1 MGKAALRIS
10 LAYVLLATGWIGMSD
25 QVVDWLAP
33 DARTVLWMQHWK
45 GLGFVFCTAFL
56 LVLTIDRWE
65 ARLRQAC
72 ERNVEVLSEAQQ
84 AELLLRQMAESIGE
98 VFWLTDLTKRQMLY
112 ISPAYESIWG
122 RSRQE
127 LLEDPRSWLAAI
139 HPEDRER
146 VLEAALEKQALGLY
160 DEEYRILRPD
170 GEVRWI
176 RDRAFPVLDTHAQ
189 VYRVAGVAT
198 DITIRKRAE
207 DASEDASA
215 RLHIALAD
223 SGMCVWEWSMEDGTL
238 LWTEE
243 ASLLLGPNPPADLDA
258 FVEQVHPVDRGIIL
272 ETARLAGEQRHD
284 FMCEFRLLLEGGG
297 LLWVETRGRP
307 RSDGRTYLG
316 TLRDITRARL
326 AAADHERQA
335 ARMEAIVE
343 SSRDAIITADE
354 QLTILDFNPGA
365 QRIFGYT
372 PDQALG
378 RSLLELVPEGLRA
391 DLRMRLQSH
400 NPTGPATEHRAG
412 VPRGLRSGGEEFPQ
426 ESTIAR
432 LRLPEE
438 RLYTL
443 TVRDNTEQERADER
457 RRMLEEQLRQAQ
469 KMEAVGQLAGG
480 VAHDFNNLLT
490 VVQGNTNLL
499 LSAGHLDDS
508 TAAALADVARA
519 AERAAELTQ
528 QLLVFSGKQI
538 MQPRQMDLL
547 AVLEELSQRLI
558 CNLGSSIELQLELSP
573 TAPIRAD
580 RGLIEQIVM
589 SLSLNARDAMPQG
602 GRLRLG
608 LREVV
613 RSQEPHSGSWVE
625 LSVSDTGI
633 GIAPELREHIFEPF
647 FTTKEVGQGTG
658 LGLAMVYAA
667 VEQHGGFLE
676 LDSECGRGSCFR
688 IYLPPEAREA
698 ARPVLPAPRP
708 TSPHGHEVVLVVE
721 DDPAV
726 RHLMGRILV
735 QSGREV
741 LTAESGADAL
751 RVWGEHKDRVDLLLT
766 DMIMPGSMTGR
777 QLALRLL
784 EDKRDLKILYTS
796 GYSREEL
803 RSVAPEEL
811 EGSFLPKPYL
821 PHQLVAAVSECLG

>member
-1 MGKAALRIS
+1 MGEAALRIS
-10 LAYVLLATGWIGMSD
+10 LAYVLLATCWIGMSD
-25 QVVDWLAP
+25 QLVDWLAR
-33 DARTVLWMQHWK
+33 DDQAVLWMQHWK
-45 GLGFVFCTAFL
+45 GLAFVFCTAFL

-65 ARLRQAC
+65 LRLRQAC
-72 ERNVEVLSEAQQ
+72 EKNVQVLEEAQQ

-122 RSRQE
+122 RSCQE
-127 LLEDPRSWLAAI
+127 LLDDPRSWLAAI

-146 VLEAALEKQALGLY
+146 VLQAALEKQVLGLY

-170 GEVRWI
+170 GEIRWI
-176 RDRAFPVLDTHAQ
+176 RDRAFPVRDRQAEI
-189 VYRVAGVAT
+189 YRVAGVAT
-198 DITIRKRAE
+198 DITTRKRAE
-207 DASEDASA
+207 EASEDVTA

-223 SGMCVWEWSMEDGTL
+223 SGLCVWEWSIQGGAL
-238 LWTEE
+238 LWSEE
-243 ASLLLGPNPPADLDA
+243 ARLLFGPDPPADLETFIDR
-258 FVEQVHPVDRGIIL
+258 VHPQDRSIIV
-272 ETARLAGEQRHD
+272 ETARLAGEKGHD
-284 FMCEFRLLLEGGG
+284 FACEYRLLLEGGG
-297 LLWVETRGRP
+297 MLWVESRGRARP
-307 RSDGRTYLG
+307 DGRTYLG
-316 TLRDITRARL
+316 TLRDITQDRL
-326 AAADHERQA
+326 TAAEHERQA
-335 ARMEAIVE
+335 ARMEAIVD

-354 QLTILDFNPGA
+354 QLAILDFNPGA
-365 QRIFGYT
+365 ERIFGYRAE
-372 PDQALG
+372 QALG
-378 RSLLELVPEGLRA
+378 RCLLDLVPEGLRA
-391 DLRMRLQSH
+391 DFRLRLQTH

-412 VPRGLRSGGEEFPQ
+412 VPRGLRNSGQEFPQ
-426 ESTIAR
+426 ESTIAQ
-432 LRLPEE
+432 LRLPQE

-443 TVRDNTEQERADER
+443 TVRDNTEQQQAEER
-457 RRMLEEQLRQAQ
+457 RRALEEQLRQAQ

-499 LSAGHLDDS
+499 LSASHLDAS

-538 MQPRQMDLL
+538 MQPRQLHL
-547 AVLEELSQRLI
+547 GAILEELSQRLTPG
-558 CNLGSSIELQLELSP
+558 LGASIELQMDL
-573 TAPIRAD
+573 APVPPVRAD
-580 RGLIEQIVM
+580 RGLIDQIVM

-602 GRLRLG
+602 GKLRLA

-613 RSQEPHSGSWVE
+613 RAEEPHPGSWVE
-625 LSVSDTGI
+625 LSVRDTGT

-676 LDSECGRGSCFR
+676 LESECGQGSCFR
-688 IYLPPEAREA
+688 IFLPPEAQEY
-698 ARPVLPAPRP
+698 PVPVSPAPEP
-708 TSPHGHEVVLVVE
+708 ALQHGNEVVLVVE

-726 RHLMGRILV
+726 RHLMGRILT
-735 QSGREV
+735 QSGRVV
-741 LTAESGADAL
+741 LTAESGPAAL
-751 RVWGEHKDRVDLLLT
+751 EVWKDHKNEVDLLLT

-784 EDKRDLKILYTS
+784 SERRDLKVLYTS

-803 RSVAPEEL
+803 RSVAPEDL

-821 PHQLVAAVSECLG
+821 PHQLVEAVSECLR